1 MRALLSPEPPSIS
14 YLTPTRT
21 TKPRSIFHWKIQTS
35 LRFSAGNG
43 NCSIRPRSMCLNV
56 KSALDSA
63 TIDQLGLPESEIRNP
78 SVSPSYRS
86 WKLPKPNQTV
96 LDAQARV
103 CTGPTQ
109 TKPLGEEQALKVLDT
124 ILRSVAYSQMLG
136 LGSMNGF
143 QLFKV
148 LDPSSWYW
156 CIYVLSSHFNCFE
169 VLRFPRSEKKMSKEE
184 QEISLQYKGKD
195 KPEDAAKCA
204 ERKMLDRK
212 SMPLKTQTALS
223 LLSLSLFSAKGELKD
238 QEEVSKAQLGAF
250 FAGMTI
256 RANAFPEATQWSD
269 GERCAMNKFWPLL
282 VRVLPPD
289 VLFIADPEGSIMG
302 IGGSAGPHYVG
313 NGPSEMRLV
322 GALREVLAGGHLGYE
337 EVQGVL
343 RDVLP
348 LKLEDKKSAGV
359 SESLLSAFLI
369 GQRMNRETDREL
381 KAYCL
386 AFDDELGSQPVADVR
401 SLTHYGEPYDGN
413 TRYFRSTLFVAAVR
427 SCYSESC
434 LLHGVEWMPPKGGIT
449 EEQMLKFMG
458 ANTQLSPLQAKKLLE
473 DDEEL
478 VNLFWF
484 RIKASNIT
492 KGQQHSII
500 GLREHIKKR
509 PPLATSEKVQQL
521 VRAQG
526 REAIIAGFFHEGY
539 EEPLLML
546 MRRRGVHSG
555 LVVKGEEGALS
566 MTTKLR
572 SVNASKGLPV
582 NYCSGFRS
590 LSATS
595 ALELDGVSREN
606 FNIVINAK
614 DYGFEPTDTPRTDR
628 SVSRNIEL
636 GLAALRGEKGPAYD
650 RIVLNAGIADHLLG
664 CDGAEDIFSALDRAR
679 EAIDSGKALDR
690 LLNYIKISHKMK

>member
-21 TKPRSIFHWKIQTS
+21 TKRRSIFHWKIQTS

-212 SMPLKTQTALS
+212 SMPLT
-223 LLSLSLFSAKGELKD
+223 KGELKD

-250 FAGMTI
+250 FAGMII

-269 GERCAMNKFWPLL
+269 GERRAMNKFWPLL

-359 SESLLSAFLI
+359 S
-369 GQRMNRETDREL
+369 
-381 KAYCL
+381 
-386 AFDDELGSQPVADVR
+386 SQPVADVR